1 MEPEPTDKKY
11 VMSTYRPLAAVVLA
25 AGEGSRLRSG
35 TPKVLHQLCGRPMV
49 LHVVDALAE
58 LPLERVVIVVGHGA
72 ERVTKTLQEQLVTEV
87 AVEFVEQRVQRGTG
101 DAVSVALTSSAFDD
115 LDAEDDILVLPGD
128 HPLLS
133 AETIAML
140 ATEHRVQDAAA
151 TVLTVTA
158 ADPTGYGR
166 VIRDKDDRVDRIV
179 EHADADADERAVDE
193 INTSI
198 YCFRRN
204 LLAPALRRL
213 SPENAQ
219 GEYYLTDAIEVLR
232 AAGHKVIAVQAD
244 DPAAAMG
251 VNDRAQLADAEAAL
265 RGRIN
270 RRWMLDGVTMVDPS
284 RTYIDA
290 TVALEPDVRILPGTI
305 LEGRTS
311 IAAAAVIGPDS
322 HLVDTIVGERATVAN
337 TVAREVEIGDD
348 CQVGPFAY
356 LRPGTRLAAG
366 AKAGTFVELKNA
378 DIGAG
383 TKVPHLSYV
392 GDAEIGADANLG
404 ASTITANYDG
414 VDKHKT
420 RIGDGVHTGIHT
432 SLVAPVEL
440 GDGSET
446 GAGAVVTHDVPPQR
460 LVKGA
465 PARDSRAAGRPPRE
479 DADDEP

>member
-1 MEPEPTDKKY
+1 
-11 VMSTYRPLAAVVLA
+11 MSQYRPLAAIVLA
-25 AGEGSRLRSG
+25 AGEGSRIRSG
-35 TPKVLHQLCGRPMV
+35 TPKVLHELCGRPMV

-58 LPLERVVIVVGHGA
+58 LPLERVVIVVGHAA

-151 TVLTVTA
+151 TVLTVHA

-166 VIRDKDDRVDRIV
+166 VIRDKDDRVARIV
-179 EHADADADERAVDE
+179 EHADADEDERAVDE

-232 AAGHKVIAVQAD
+232 AAGHKVIAVTAE
-244 DPAAAMG
+244 PAAAMG
-251 VNDRAQLADAEAAL
+251 VNDRAQLADAEAVL
-265 RGRIN
+265 RERIN

-290 TVALEPDVRILPGTI
+290 TVVLEPDVRILPGSI
-305 LEGRTS
+305 LEGRTQVGAGS
-311 IAAAAVIGPDS
+311 VIGPDS
-322 HLVDTIVGERATVAN
+322 HLVDTIVGERTTVAN
-337 TVAREVEIGDD
+337 TVAREVEVGDD

-356 LRPGTRLAAG
+356 LRPGTRLANG
-366 AKAGTFVELKNA
+366 AKAGTFVEIKNS
-378 DIGAG
+378 DVGEG

-392 GDAEIGADANLG
+392 GDAEIGANANLG

-414 VDKHKT
+414 VNKHRTKL
-420 RIGDGVHTGIHT
+420 GDGVHTSIHT
-432 SLVAPVEL
+432 SLVAPVEM
-440 GDGSET
+440 GDGAET
-446 GAGAVVTHDVPPQR
+446 GAGSVVTHDVPPGR
-460 LVKGA
+460 LVKGV
-465 PARDSRAAGRPPRE
+465 PARDSRAAGPKTRE
-479 DADDEP
+479 DASDGGAP

>member
-1 MEPEPTDKKY
+1 
-11 VMSTYRPLAAVVLA
+11 MSQYRPLAAIVLA
-25 AGEGSRLRSG
+25 AGEGSRIRSG
-35 TPKVLHQLCGRPMV
+35 TPKVLHELCGRPMV

-58 LPLERVVIVVGHGA
+58 LPLERVVIVVGHAA

-101 DAVSVALTSSAFDD
+101 DAVSAALTSSAFDD

-151 TVLTVTA
+151 TVLTVHA

-166 VIRDKDDRVDRIV
+166 VIRDKDDRVARIV
-179 EHADADADERAVDE
+179 EHADADEDERAVDE

-232 AAGHKVIAVQAD
+232 AAGHKVIAVTAEA
-244 DPAAAMG
+244 AAAMG
-251 VNDRAQLADAEAAL
+251 VNDRAQLAEAEAVL
-265 RGRIN
+265 RERIN

-290 TVALEPDVRILPGTI
+290 TVVLEPDVRILPGTI
-305 LEGRTS
+305 LEGRTQVGAGS
-311 IAAAAVIGPDS
+311 SIGPDS
-322 HLVDTIVGERATVAN
+322 HLVDTIVGERTTVAN
-337 TVAREVEIGDD
+337 TVARKVEVGDD

-356 LRPGTRLAAG
+356 LRPGTRLANG
-366 AKAGTFVELKNA
+366 AKAGTFVEIKNS
-378 DIGAG
+378 DIGEG
-383 TKVPHLSYV
+383 TKVPHLSYL
-392 GDAEIGADANLG
+392 GDAEIGANANLG

-414 VDKHKT
+414 VNKHRTKL
-420 RIGDGVHTGIHT
+420 GDGVHTSIHT
-432 SLVAPVEL
+432 SLVAPVEM
-440 GDGSET
+440 GDGAET
-446 GAGAVVTHDVPPQR
+446 GAGSVVTHDVPPGR
-460 LVKGA
+460 LVKGV
-465 PARDSRAAGRPPRE
+465 PARDSRAAGPKTRE
-479 DADDEP
+479 DASDDGEP

>member
-1 MEPEPTDKKY
+1 
-11 VMSTYRPLAAVVLA
+11 MSSYRPLAAIVLA
-25 AGEGSRLRSG
+25 AGEGSRIRSG
-35 TPKVLHQLCGRPMV
+35 TPKVLHELCGRPMV

-72 ERVTKTLQEQLVTEV
+72 ELVSKTLQEQLVTEV
-87 AVEFVEQRVQRGTG
+87 PVEFVEQRVQRGTG

-151 TVLTVTA
+151 TVLTVHA
-158 ADPTGYGR
+158 ADPSGYGR
-166 VIRDKDDRVDRIV
+166 VIRDKDDRVARIV
-179 EHADADADERAVDE
+179 EHADADDDERAVDE

-232 AAGHKVIAVQAD
+232 AAGHKVIAVTAE
-244 DPAAAMG
+244 PAAAMG
-251 VNDRAQLADAEAAL
+251 VNDRAQLAEAESVL

-270 RRWMLDGVTMVDPS
+270 RRWMLDGVTMVDPT

-290 TVALEPDVRILPGTI
+290 TVVLEPDVRILPGTI

-311 IAAAAVIGPDS
+311 IAAGSVIGPET
-322 HLVDTIVGERATVAN
+322 HLVDTVVGERVIIAN
-337 TVAREVEIGDD
+337 SVAREVEIGDD
-348 CQVGPFAY
+348 CQIGPFAY

-366 AKAGTFVELKNA
+366 AKAGTFVEIKNS
-378 DIGAG
+378 DIGEG

-392 GDAEIGADANLG
+392 GDAEIGANANLG

-414 VDKHKT
+414 VNKHRT
-420 RIGDGVHTGIHT
+420 RLGDGVHTSIHT

-440 GDGSET
+440 GDGAET
-446 GAGAVVTHDVPPQR
+446 GAGSVVTHDVPPGR
-460 LVKGA
+460 LVKGV
-465 PARDSRAAGRPPRE
+465 PARDSRAAGPKSRE
-479 DADDEP
+479 DASDDGTP